1 MTILDALLQGIR
13 CGMIGFGAVFAFL
26 FALAIT
32 LPVILIL
39 LNIIAALFTGRREHD
54 QNE

>member
-13 CGMIGFGAVFAFL
+13 YGLIGFGAVFVFL
-26 FALAIT
+26 LALAIT
-32 LPVILIL
+32 LPVILLL
-39 LNIIAALFTGRREHD
+39 LNIIDALFTGRREND